1 MSIVRSLLHAA
12 AVLLSKRS
20 RNWDSI
26 TERQRRG
33 CGTPHD
39 IDEALYVSDRVFQL
53 GPGTLDSF
61 AVPAARPRTRGTSD
75 AASAA
80 VEDALL
86 EQLQAAHAF

>member
-1 MSIVRSLLHAA
+1 MLRQYCLASGHATGIPA
-12 AVLLSKRS
+12 PK
-20 RNWDSI
+20 
-26 TERQRRG
+26 RQRRG

-39 IDEALYVSDRVFQL
+39 IDEALYLSDRVLLL

-61 AVPAARPRTRGTSD
+61 AVPAARPRVRGTSD

-80 VEDALL
+80 VKRALL